1 MRRRHNGCRNAHRR
15 AVAPFFY
22 NDFHDVC
29 APCKLNVASL
39 GACVI
44 CVNIVYTIEPTHH
57 KMLHLVFE
65 RALQLNFDGFPKLD
79 ITQFS
84 ASIEQQGFK

>member
-1 MRRRHNGCRNAHRR
+1 MQHFL
-15 AVAPFFY
+15 P
-22 NDFHDVC
+22 
-29 APCKLNVASL
+29 
-39 GACVI
+39 
-44 CVNIVYTIEPTHH
+44 

-84 ASIEQQGFK
+84 ASIEQQGFKWLDENL